1 MDVKVGKNKYKLT
14 LPIVL
19 AVGAAVVS
27 AISWFSMIQ
36 VNMATMQSEID
47 KLIQVVNQHCPVL
60 DILTKGVPVKLSQI
74 LATNV
79 NVKGT
84 EQTTRVA

>member
-27 AISWFSMIQ
+27 AIS
-36 VNMATMQSEID
+36 
-47 KLIQVVNQHCPVL
+47 
-60 DILTKGVPVKLSQI
+60 
-74 LATNV
+74 
-79 NVKGT
+79 
-84 EQTTRVA
+84 